1 MTVVSTTCD
10 ACERARRCLRIET
23 KRGHQID
30 LCRAC
35 LLEAMAA
42 IDEAPT
48 GRTFAER
55 RRVEQRALTERLRR
69 ARRAVSA

>member
-1 MTVVSTTCD
+1 MTVIRTTCD

-42 IDEAPT
+42 LDEPAARKR
-48 GRTFAER
+48 RTENIALAER
-55 RRVEQRALTERLRR
+55 LKRAQ
-69 ARRAVSA
+69 RAVSA